1 MPHSMNTALST
12 FQFHKGTIKTTVLPS
27 TLSTFAHF
35 NSIKVRLK
43 LIILQVF
50 YHVLS
55 NFNSI
60 KVRLKLDP
68 PSRWEL
74 PPKFQF
80 HKGTIKT
87 TLCNNHCLSLLHFNS
102 IKVRLKLTSLSQ
114 VASNTRYFNS
124 IKVRLKLHRGQCH
137 SDILQNISIP

>member
-1 MPHSMNTALST
+1 MRL

-60 KVRLKLDP
+60 KVRLK
-68 PSRWEL
+68 PSTRL
-74 PPKFQF
+74 YKNARLLFQF

-87 TLCNNHCLSLLHFNS
+87 AFNQKPTRYSSDFNS
-102 IKVRLKLTSLSQ
+102 IKVRLKLLPQ
-114 VASNTRYFNS
+114 ARVYKMFLDFNS
-124 IKVRLKLHRGQCH
+124 IKVRLK
-137 SDILQNISIP
+137 QN